1 MTSARWLIAA
11 LAILATAACSGE
23 KTTGDKREA
32 GGEVLPGSISDAMLP
47 VDTVRSQP
55 PLAPHSAA
63 PKDDAGSSTSTP
75 SSEPSATA
83 DSPAAADAAPAAPMP
98 DAT

>member
-1 MTSARWLIAA
+1 MKPLGWLFTIAPL
-11 LAILATAACSGE
+11 LAVAGCSGE
-23 KTTGDKREA
+23 KTANDKREA
-32 GGEVLPGSISDAMLP
+32 GGEVLEGSISDAMLP

-63 PKDDAGSSTSTP
+63 AKEQGKDTSAEKP
-75 SSEPSATA
+75 
-83 DSPAAADAAPAAPMP
+83 SPAPDAPAPAPAEAVDPPAPKP